1 LRKLFRKSAGQTLF
15 STIAAHG
22 SLLAK
27 QTWQA
32 VLWQVLFPLLD
43 KVRKKTQL
51 GEDVTSR
58 VLIRIRNRPDPEME
72 FLRVRSFFF

>member
-1 LRKLFRKSAGQTLF
+1 MSCLIDWYNLFRKSAGQTLF

-43 KVRKKTQL
+43 KVRK
-51 GEDVTSR
+51 ETSPR
-58 VLIRIRNRPDPEME
+58 QN
-72 FLRVRSFFF
+72 S